1 MTAPLFETIEQP
13 RLLKDGLS
21 YGTAILNGFAL
32 EMEAALIADIRAC
45 AEVSPFRH
53 MVTPGGFR
61 MSVALTNCGAL
72 GWITDR
78 RGYRYSDIDPGS
90 GIPWPAM
97 PASFLELAKAAAN
110 AAGFSSFQPDA
121 CLMNRYEP
129 GARLTLHQDKNEKD
143 FSQPIV
149 SVSLGLPA
157 TFLLGSLTRSD
168 TPRRIR
174 VEHGDIAV
182 WGGPARLIYHG
193 VAPLREGIHPLTGPH
208 PINLTFRHVS
218 M

>member
-1 MTAPLFETIEQP
+1 MTAPLFEALEQP
-13 RLLKDGLS
+13 RLLKDSLG

-45 AEVSPFRH
+45 AEVAPFRH

-72 GWITDR
+72 GWTTDR
-78 RGYRYSDIDPGS
+78 RGYRYRDIDPES
-90 GIPWPAM
+90 GLTWPAM
-97 PASFLELAKAAAN
+97 PASFLELATAAAD
-110 AAGFSSFQPDA
+110 AAGFSSFHPDA

-129 GARLTLHQDKNEKD
+129 GAKLTLHQDKDEKD

-157 TFLLGSLTRSD
+157 TFLFGGMERSNKTTRISV
-168 TPRRIR
+168 I
-174 VEHGDIAV
+174 HGDVIV
-182 WGGPARLIYHG
+182 WGGPARLRYHG
-193 VAPLREGIHPLTGPH
+193 ISPLKEGTHPLLGNFRY
-208 PINLTFRHVS
+208 NLTLRKAG
-218 M
+218 

>member
-13 RLLKDGLS
+13 RLPKDGLG

-32 EMEAALIADIRAC
+32 EMEAALVAGIRAC
-45 AEVSPFRH
+45 AEVAPFRH

-78 RGYRYSDIDPGS
+78 RGYRYGGVDPES
-90 GIPWPAM
+90 GLPWPAM
-97 PASFLELAKAAAN
+97 PASFLELATTAAE
-110 AAGFSSFQPDA
+110 AAGFSSFHPDG

-129 GARLTLHQDKNEKD
+129 GAKLTLHQDKDEKD

-157 TFLLGSLTRSD
+157 TFLFGGMERSD
-168 TPRRIR
+168 KTTRIF
-174 VEHGDIAV
+174 VIHGDVIV
-182 WGGPARLIYHG
+182 WGGPARLRYHG
-193 VAPLREGIHPLTGPH
+193 ISPLKQGTHPLLGSFRY
-208 PINLTFRHVS
+208 NLTFRKAG
-218 M
+218 

>member
-13 RLLKDGLS
+13 RLPKDGLG

-32 EMEAALIADIRAC
+32 EMEAALVAGIRAC
-45 AEVSPFRH
+45 AEVAPFRH

-78 RGYRYSDIDPGS
+78 RGYRYGGIDPES
-90 GIPWPAM
+90 GLPWPAM
-97 PASFLELAKAAAN
+97 PASFLELATTAAE
-110 AAGFSSFQPDA
+110 AAGFSSFHPDG

-129 GARLTLHQDKNEKD
+129 GAKLTLHQDKDEKD

-157 TFLLGSLTRSD
+157 TFLFGGMERSD
-168 TPRRIR
+168 KTTRIF
-174 VEHGDIAV
+174 VIHGDVIV
-182 WGGPARLIYHG
+182 WGGPARLRYHG
-193 VAPLREGIHPLTGPH
+193 ISPLKQGTHPLLGSFRY
-208 PINLTFRHVS
+208 NLTFRKAG
-218 M
+218 